1 MNDDDDDD
9 DDGANRWAG
18 IEKERRKTNK
28 FNGSISKSNEKKIL
42 FCTISQKNYSIDRL

>member
-28 FNGSISKSNEKKIL
+28 FNGSVSKSNEKKNIIL
-42 FCTISQKNYSIDRL
+42 YDFTKKLFD